1 MTHLLDLSLEEVG
14 KKLGAVAYRPDQI
27 LGWVFSKRVRNF
39 SDMSDLPQ
47 VLRNE
52 LSSSYLLRKVSVHSR
67 EESRLDGTVKL
78 TFGAGKKEQ
87 FSCVLLPEKNYQS
100 LCIST
105 QVGCAWACKFCASGL
120 VPFERNL
127 SPGEILDQIFWAEES
142 SKRKVRNVL
151 FMGMGEPLSN
161 YAGTIGAIRWLL
173 SPKGFG
179 LSPSRIVLS
188 TTGLAPQI
196 LKISK
201 EKMGVNLALSLH
213 APDDALRK
221 KIMPKSSQFSIR
233 DILAASKMYLQEN
246 GGEFTVEYILLK
258 GVNDGAEHAQALAKI
273 LHTARF
279 PVPPKIN
286 LIPQNPVPGISF
298 SASTKERSQEFFNI
312 LKSKKFT
319 VHTRRPKGQDLEAA
333 CGQLQ

>member
-1 MTHLLDLSLEEVG
+1 M
-14 KKLGAVAYRPDQI
+14 AYRRDQV
-27 LGWVFSKRVRNF
+27 LGWIFDKRVRNF

-47 VLRNE
+47 GLRDE
-52 LSSSYLLRKVSVHSR
+52 LSSSYSLRKVSVCSLD
-67 EESRLDGTVKL
+67 ESRLDGTVKF
-78 TFGAGKKEQ
+78 TFQAENAGK

-105 QVGCAWACKFCASGL
+105 QVGCAWACKFCASGR

-127 SPGEILDQIFWAEES
+127 SPGEILDQVLWAEES
-142 SKRKVRNVL
+142 SKKKVRNVL

-161 YAGTIGAIRWLL
+161 YAGTVGAIRWLT

-201 EKMGVNLALSLH
+201 EKLGVNLALSLH

-221 KIMPKSSQFSIR
+221 KIMPKSSQFPIR
-233 DILAASKMYLQEN
+233 DILAACKIYLQEN

-258 GVNDGAEHAQALAKI
+258 GVNDGDEHARALAKL

-279 PVPPKIN
+279 PAPPKIN
-286 LIPQNPVPGISF
+286 LIPQNPVPGISLA
-298 SASTKERSQEFFNI
+298 ASTKERSQTFFNL
-312 LKSKKFT
+312 LKEKKFT